1 MDALITDCPRDLLV
15 RCLQDELS
23 APEEAALEA
32 HLSTCA
38 ACRTALERLAGDEH
52 DWTIAASVKP
62 WTAPITSGPILL
74 TTEESTAADFAVD
87 FLSPSDDPTALGRLD
102 DIEILGVVGRGA
114 MGIVLKG
121 RQPELQRIVAV
132 KVLRPEL
139 SGSGAARQR
148 FAREAQA
155 AAAIQHPNVMPI
167 HAVHSQGR
175 LPYLVMPYIPCES
188 LQQKLDRQGPLELVE
203 VLRIGIQV
211 AQALAAS
218 HAQGLVH
225 RDVKPANI
233 LMEKDGRRALL
244 ADFGLARAVDDASLT
259 RSGVIAGT
267 PQYMSPEQARG
278 AAVDFR
284 TDLFSLGSVLYAL
297 CAGRP
302 AFRATSTYGLLQR
315 IGTGTARPLDE
326 VQPSVPP
333 WMVRLV
339 AWLMARQPVRRP
351 ASAALVAETLE
362 HCLCYLQ
369 QPQIYALPEVLGEPV
384 PVSPVFEDEELPVE
398 VREDHEPSLWP
409 VIGMGAAAMTAL
421 LVVVG
426 GMGGALL
433 WFWPHQEEPPAGQP
447 TVARA
452 AFDLPGTERDE
463 LELPTSPGPTTTPP
477 ATKAVLK
484 QETTAA
490 TPAAQAKTPA
500 EPASPSPEPT
510 PGESPKP
517 TVTPIPIIA
526 KVIAMSDDPS
536 VSPTQSK
543 PAEESP
549 AGDIKYTSADEAWR
563 IGVTYLSK
571 REYAKS
577 RQPLEAALT
586 LSDGV
591 EDKIRIYRALT
602 PVYTQI
608 DDWTKKAG
616 ALEYIIRHS
625 KRDAERSLARTELM
639 GFLRERGKTEDAV
652 KRYEAQ
658 LKESPDDIATI
669 YILIDVYGRLKDE
682 PRRATE
688 LLDRWNIL
696 LKEQGSELSVRDA
709 AQLAG
714 ESVKAKQFRRG
725 AELFEAVAARDA
737 ALAAWHYKEAA
748 AAWIKA
754 GDKEKALVAAKASSA
769 AAPEKRSELLTHF
782 WHRGVA
788 DAFFDAGEYALA
800 IPHYDQAIATTTIE
814 GYRKDCTT
822 RREQAA
828 KLTTPAT
835 P

>member
-1 MDALITDCPRDLLV
+1 MDALLTNCPRDLLV

-23 APEEAALEA
+23 APEEATLEA

-38 ACRTALERLAGDEH
+38 ACRTALEQLAGDEH

-62 WTAPITSGPILL
+62 WSAPITSGPILL
-74 TTEESTAADFAVD
+74 TTEESTTADFAVD

-139 SGSGAARQR
+139 SSSGAARQR

-175 LPYLVMPYIPCES
+175 LPYLVMPYIACES

-218 HAQGLVH
+218 HAQGLIH

-315 IGTGTARPLDE
+315 IGTGQARPLDE

-339 AWLMARQPVRRP
+339 AWLMARLPARRP

-384 PVSPVFEDEELPVE
+384 PVSPLFEDEGLPAE
-398 VREDHEPSLWP
+398 VREDDEPSVWP
-409 VIGMGAAAMTAL
+409 LIGMGAAVVMS
-421 LVVVG
+421 LVVVIG
-426 GMGGALL
+426 GMGGAHL
-433 WFWPHQEEPPAGQP
+433 WFWPSQEDQP
-447 TVARA
+447 SGKSTVAHA
-452 AFDLPGTERDE
+452 AFDMPGTERNE
-463 LELPTSPGPTTTPP
+463 FEPPTSTVP
-477 ATKAVLK
+477 K
-484 QETTAA
+484 
-490 TPAAQAKTPA
+490 
-500 EPASPSPEPT
+500 EPT
-510 PGESPKP
+510 PQAPVTPSPVAQTKPVTEPTESKPQP
-517 TVTPIPIIA
+517 TVTPIPVIA
-526 KVIAMSDDPS
+526 KVIGMSDDPAAT
-536 VSPTQSK
+536 PTVTPPTEDKPPATDSK
-543 PAEESP
+543 Y
-549 AGDIKYTSADEAWR
+549 GSADEAWR
-563 IGVTYLSK
+563 IGITYLSQ

-577 RQPLEAALT
+577 RKPLEAALAM
-586 LSDGV
+586 SEAV
-591 EDKIRIYRALT
+591 EDKVRISRALT

-616 ALEYIIRHS
+616 VLEYIIRHS
-625 KRDAERSLARTELM
+625 TRTAERSLARTELM
-639 GFLRERGKTEDAV
+639 GFLRERGKTNDAV

-658 LKESPDDIATI
+658 LKETPNDIATI
-669 YILIDVYGRLKDE
+669 YILIEVYGRLKDE
-682 PRRATE
+682 PRRSAE

-696 LKEQGSELSVRDA
+696 LKEQGEELSVRDA

-714 ESVKAKQFRRG
+714 ESVKAKQFKRG

-737 ALAAWHYKEAA
+737 SLAAWHYKEAA

-754 GDKEKALVAAKASSA
+754 GDKEKAVQAAKASSA
-769 AAPEKRSELLTHF
+769 SSAEKRSELLTHF

-788 DAFFDAGEYALA
+788 DAFFEAGEYALA

-814 GYRKDCTT
+814 GYRKDCLA

-828 KLTTPAT
+828 KLAPPAT